1 MTAPPGGFV
10 KLIECVPNF
19 SEGRDPVVIDAITSA
34 IAATEGAVLLD
45 VDPGAAT
52 NRTVVTFV
60 GSPEAVEEA
69 AFQAIRTATALID
82 MAKHQGEHPRM
93 GATDVC
99 PFVPLQDVTMDECI
113 AVANRL
119 GRRVGEELGIPVFL
133 YEAAATDEER
143 RSLAVLRRG
152 EYEGLSDRT
161 DAPDF
166 GPREFNR
173 RSGATAVGAR
183 EFLIAYNIN
192 LNTRDRKLAN
202 QIAGL
207 LRETGRP
214 RRDETGTI
222 VRDADGT
229 ILREAGEFKELRGV
243 GWYIEEYGRA
253 QLSFNLTNYKVTSL
267 HQVFDAACREAEAL
281 GLRVTGS
288 ELVGL
293 VPREALLAAGDHYLA
308 RQGATAGVPE
318 SERIHSAV
326 LSLGL
331 DDLGPFEPAAKV
343 IEYRYAGTPSGLV
356 ARTVTGFVDELSSAS
371 PAPGG
376 GSVAALCGA
385 LSAGLSAMIAAL
397 TFAKKGMEDRR
408 QTMEDLGRQA
418 QALKDWFLL
427 AVDRDTEAF
436 NQVLAAI
443 RLPKATDEEHAAR
456 NEALELASQAATRVP
471 LEVLERS
478 VEALELAVVV
488 ARDGNPTA
496 VTDAG
501 VAGICALAA
510 GEGAA
515 LNVRINLSSLTDVAW
530 IHRTESAAAELIERC
545 RALATEVRETV
556 ERALSAN

>member
-1 MTAPPGGFV
+1 M

-19 SEGRDPVVIDAITSA
+19 SEGRDPAVIAAITSA
-34 IAATEGAVLLD
+34 ITATEGATLLD

-52 NRTVVTFV
+52 NRTVITFV
-60 GSPEAVEEA
+60 GPPEAVEEA
-69 AFQAIRTATALID
+69 AFQAIRTAASLID
-82 MAKHQGEHPRM
+82 MTKHQGEHPRM

-99 PFVPLQDVTMDECI
+99 PFVPLQDVTMDECV

-133 YEAAATDEER
+133 YERAATDEER
-143 RSLAVLRRG
+143 RSLAMIRRG

-166 GPREFNR
+166 GPREFNP

-183 EFLIAYNIN
+183 EFLVAYNIN
-192 LNTRDRKLAN
+192 LNTRDQKLAN
-202 QIAGL
+202 QIAGV

-214 RRDETGTI
+214 RRDEKGVI
-222 VRDADGT
+222 LRDADGT
-229 ILREAGEFKELRGV
+229 ALREEGEFEELRGV

-267 HQVFDAACREAEAL
+267 HQVFDAACREAEAR

-293 VPREALLAAGDHYLA
+293 VPRQALLAAGDHYLA
-308 RQGATAGVPE
+308 RQGATTGVPE

-331 DDLGPFEPAAKV
+331 DDLGPFDPAAKV
-343 IEYRYAGTPSGLV
+343 IEYRYAGAPTGLV
-356 ARTVTGFVDELSSAS
+356 ARQVTGFVDELSSAS

-376 GSVAALCGA
+376 GSVAALCGS

-397 TFAKKGMEDRR
+397 TFNKKGMEK
-408 QTMEDLGRQA
+408 QQKTMEEVGRRA

-427 AVDRDTEAF
+427 AVDRDTDAF
-436 NQVLAAI
+436 NQVLAAL
-443 RLPKATDEEHAAR
+443 RLPRVTGDELATR
-456 NEALELASQAATRVP
+456 NEALESANQAATRVP
-471 LEVLERS
+471 LEVLGRS
-478 VEALELAVVV
+478 VEALDLALVV
-488 ARDGNPTA
+488 AREGNPTA

-501 VAGICALAA
+501 VAGACALAA

-515 LNVRINLSSLTDVAW
+515 LNVRINLSSLTDAAW
-530 IHRTESAAAELIERC
+530 INSTESAATELIERC

-556 ERALSAN
+556 ESALSVN

>member
-1 MTAPPGGFV
+1 M

-19 SEGRDPVVIDAITSA
+19 SEGRDLSIIDAITGA
-34 IAATEGAVLLD
+34 IAATDGAVLLD
-45 VDPGAAT
+45 VDPGSAT

-69 AFQAIRTATALID
+69 AFQSIKTAAALID
-82 MAKHQGEHPRM
+82 MTKHHGEHPRM
-93 GATDVC
+93 GATDVF
-99 PFVPLQDVTMDECI
+99 PFVPLQDVTMDECV
-113 AVANRL
+113 AVARRL
-119 GRRVGEELGIPVFL
+119 GRRVGEDLGIPVFL

-143 RSLAVLRRG
+143 SSLAFVRHG
-152 EYEGLSDRT
+152 EYEGLPDRSDT
-161 DAPDF
+161 PDF
-166 GPREFNR
+166 GPIEFNS
-173 RSGATAVGAR
+173 RSGATAIGAR

-202 QIAGL
+202 EIAGV

-214 RRDETGTI
+214 RRDATGAF

-229 ILREAGEFKELRGV
+229 ALRDAGAFKELRGV

-253 QLSFNLTNYKVTSL
+253 QLSFNLTNYKVTPI
-267 HQVFDAACREAEAL
+267 HEVFDAACREAEKR

-308 RQGATAGVPE
+308 CQGATTGVPE
-318 SERIHSAV
+318 SERIHTAV

-331 DDLGPFEPAAKV
+331 DDLGPFDPAAKV
-343 IEYRYAGTPSGLV
+343 IEYRYTGEPAGLV
-356 ARTVTGFVDELSSAS
+356 SKTVTGFVAELSSAS

-376 GSVAALCGA
+376 GSVAALCGS

-397 TFAKKGMEDRR
+397 TFAKKGMEGRR
-408 QTMEDLGRQA
+408 ESMEDLGRRA

-427 AVDRDTEAF
+427 AVDRDTDAF
-436 NQVLAAI
+436 NRVLAAI
-443 RLPKATDEEHAAR
+443 RLPKATDEEVAVR
-456 NEALELASQAATRVP
+456 EKALESASQEATRVP
-471 LEVLERS
+471 LEVLEHS
-478 VEALELAVVV
+478 IEALELAVVV
-488 ARDGNPTA
+488 ARDGNPSA

-501 VAGICALAA
+501 VAGACALAA

-515 LNVRINLSSLTDVAW
+515 LNVRINLGSLTDAAW
-530 IHRTESAAAELIERC
+530 VNGTESAAADLIEQC
-545 RALATEVRETV
+545 RRLAAEVRAIV
-556 ERALSAN
+556 ESALSAD

>member
-1 MTAPPGGFV
+1 MQ
-10 KLIECVPNF
+10 LIECVPNF
-19 SEGRDPVVIDAITSA
+19 SEGRDPTVIDAITSA

-60 GSPEAVEEA
+60 GTPEAVEEA
-69 AFQAIRTATALID
+69 AFQAIRTAATLID
-82 MAKHQGEHPRM
+82 MTKHHGEHPRM

-99 PFVPLQDVTMDECI
+99 PFVPLQDVTMEECV
-113 AVANRL
+113 AVAGRL

-133 YEAAATDEER
+133 YEAAATDAER
-143 RSLAVLRRG
+143 RSLAVIRRG
-152 EYEGLSDRT
+152 EYEALSDRT

-166 GPREFNR
+166 GPREFNP
-173 RSGATAVGAR
+173 RSGATAIGAR

-202 QIAGL
+202 QIAGV

-214 RRDETGTI
+214 RRDEAGTI

-267 HQVFDAACREAEAL
+267 HQVFDAACREAEAR

-293 VPREALLAAGDHYLA
+293 VPRQALLAAGDHYLA
-308 RQGATAGVPE
+308 RQGTTSGVPE

-331 DDLGPFEPAAKV
+331 DDLGSFDPASKV
-343 IEYRYAGTPSGLV
+343 IEYRYAGAPSGLV
-356 ARTVTGFVDELSSAS
+356 ASTVTGFVDELSSAS

-376 GSVAALCGA
+376 GSVAALCGS

-408 QTMEDLGRQA
+408 EEMEDLGQRA
-418 QALKDWFLL
+418 QALKDWFLD
-427 AVDRDTEAF
+427 AVDRDTDAF
-436 NQVLAAI
+436 NQVLTAM
-443 RLPKATDEEHAAR
+443 RLPKATDEELAVR
-456 NEALELASQAATRVP
+456 SEALESANQAATRVP

-478 VEALELAVVV
+478 IEALELAAVV
-488 ARDGNPTA
+488 ARDGNPSA

-501 VAGICALAA
+501 VAGACALAA

-515 LNVRINLSSLTDVAW
+515 LNVRINLSSLTDVVW
-530 IHRTESAAAELIERC
+530 TGSTESAAAELIERC
-545 RALATEVRETV
+545 RALSTEVRDTV

>member
-1 MTAPPGGFV
+1 M

-19 SEGRDPVVIDAITSA
+19 SEGRDPAVIDAITSA

-60 GSPEAVEEA
+60 GPPEAVEEA
-69 AFQAIRTATALID
+69 AFQAIRAAAALID
-82 MAKHQGEHPRM
+82 MTKHQGEHPRM

-99 PFVPLQDVTMDECI
+99 PFVPLQNVTMDECV
-113 AVANRL
+113 AVAGRL
-119 GRRVGEELGIPVFL
+119 GRRVGEDLGIPVFL

-143 RSLAVLRRG
+143 RSLAVVRRG

-161 DAPDF
+161 DTPDF
-166 GPREFNR
+166 GPREFNP
-173 RSGATAVGAR
+173 RSGATAIGAR

-202 QIAGL
+202 QIAGV

-214 RRDETGTI
+214 RRDEAGTI
-222 VRDADGT
+222 LRDAEGT
-229 ILREAGEFKELRGV
+229 ILREAGEFKALRGV

-253 QLSFNLTNYKVTSL
+253 QLSFNLTNYKVTAL
-267 HQVFDAACREAEAL
+267 HEVFDAACREADAR

-308 RQGATAGVPE
+308 RQGATGGVPE
-318 SERIHSAV
+318 PERIHSAV

-331 DDLGPFEPAAKV
+331 DDLGPFDPAAKV
-343 IEYRYAGTPSGLV
+343 IEYRYAGPPSGLV
-356 ARTVTGFVDELSSAS
+356 AKTVTGFVDELSSAS

-376 GSVAALCGA
+376 GSVAALCGS

-397 TFAKKGMEDRR
+397 TFAKKGMEDQR
-408 QTMEDLGRQA
+408 QLMEELGRRA

-427 AVDRDTEAF
+427 AVDRDTDAF
-436 NQVLAAI
+436 NQVLAAM
-443 RLPKATDEEHAAR
+443 RLPRSTDEELAVR
-456 NEALELASQAATRVP
+456 DEALESANQEATRVP

-478 VEALELAVVV
+478 VEALELALVV
-488 ARDGNPTA
+488 ARDGNPSA

-501 VAGICALAA
+501 VAGACALAA

-515 LNVRINLSSLTDVAW
+515 LNVRINLGALTDAAW
-530 IHRTESAAAELIERC
+530 VGSTESAAAGLIERC

-556 ERALSAN
+556 ESALSGH